1 MGVFESL
8 GRIVLGPVAMVR
20 VQKAGIKYKKPI
32 GSLRGAQDAFSRDAW
47 VGGAQNFG
55 AVGAGPAD

>member
-20 VQKAGIKYKKPI
+20 MQKAGIKYKKP
-32 GSLRGAQDAFSRDAW
+32 SVFLRARKCFQRRSFDRDG
-47 VGGAQNFG
+47 VVDGQGGGQTLER
-55 AVGAGPAD
+55 

>member
-32 GSLRGAQDAFSRDAW
+32 ALRGAQDAFSRDAW

-55 AVGAGPAD
+55 AVGAGPVD